1 VEIIHERVGEI
12 IAKVPLRLTEAKLE
26 VLIEVAKAF
35 GQSLPE
41 LMEES
46 IDRDIRALL
55 EGGNDVGDALNKTL
69 CDTWLREIGE
79 APEEVKKEGA

>member
-46 IDRDIRALL
+46 IECAVRGR
-55 EGGNDVGDALNKTL
+55 
-69 CDTWLREIGE
+69 
-79 APEEVKKEGA
+79 